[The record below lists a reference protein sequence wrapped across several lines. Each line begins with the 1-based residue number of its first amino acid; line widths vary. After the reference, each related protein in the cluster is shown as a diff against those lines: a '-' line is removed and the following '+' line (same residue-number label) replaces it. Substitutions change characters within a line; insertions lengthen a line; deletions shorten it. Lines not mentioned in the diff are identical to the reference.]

1 MDSHLMTDF
10 SGGFDTD
17 LLWHLDGDFCALF
30 PGHLMALLVRH
41 LHWHLYGHFVALVP
55 RHLLAMVVW
64 HFVAMLLRDIVA
76 LFHWLLGWH
85 LMALPMVAI
94 TMALLSVGGLVACGA
109 NWLIACGAFVLVSLV
124 AFVLVERDTLLL
136 VLGLVICLVSVGA
149 GLLIMCLAMGLVD
162 GLILSVVRL
171 VMDRLAFWLLV
182 PMFMAMLLPVGCP
195 LGKRGK
201 QGQSHKLKW
210 EVLIRCPQ
218 FGSSDIFA
226 RLVKLKLHLY
236 DYQDW
241 C

>member
-1 MDSHLMTDF
+1 MTDF

-17 LLWHLDGDFCALF
+17 LLWHLDRDFCALL
-30 PGHLMALLVRH
+30 PGNLMALLVRH
-41 LHWHLYGHFVALVP
+41 LHWHLDGHFVALVP
-55 RHLLAMVVW
+55 GNLLAMVVR

-76 LFHWLLGWH
+76 LLHWLLGWH
-85 LMALPMVAI
+85 LVALPVVAV

-109 NWLIACGAFVLVSLV
+109 HWLIACGALVLVSLV

-136 VLGLVICLVSVGA
+136 VLGLVIRLVSVGA
-149 GLLIMCLAMGLVD
+149 GFLIVCLAMGVVD

-182 PMFMAMLLPVGCP
+182 PMFMAMLVPVGCP

-210 EVLIRCPQ
+210 EVLISCPQ
-218 FGSSDIFA
+218 F
-226 RLVKLKLHLY
+226 
-236 DYQDW
+236 
-241 C
+241 

>member
-1 MDSHLMTDF
+1 MTDF

-17 LLWHLDGDFCALF
+17 LLWHLDWDLGVLL
-30 PGHLMALLVRH
+30 PGHLVALLVRH
-41 LHWHLYGHFVALVP
+41 LHWHLYGHLVALVP
-55 RHLLAMVVW
+55 GNLLAMVVG

-76 LFHWLLGWH
+76 LLHWLLGWH
-85 LMALPMVAI
+85 LVALPVVAV

-109 NWLIACGAFVLVSLV
+109 DWLVACGALVLVSLV

-136 VLGLVICLVSVGA
+136 VLGLVIRLVSVGA
-149 GLLIMCLAMGLVD
+149 GFLIVCLAMGVVD

-182 PMFMAMLLPVGCP
+182 PMFMAMLVPVGCCP

-210 EVLIRCPQ
+210 EVLISCPQ
-218 FGSSDIFA
+218 F
-226 RLVKLKLHLY
+226 
-236 DYQDW
+236 
-241 C
+241 

>member
-17 LLWHLDGDFCALF
+17 LLWHLDWDLGALL
-30 PGHLMALLVRH
+30 PGYLVALLVRH
-41 LHWHLYGHFVALVP
+41 LHWHLDGHFVALVP
-55 RHLLAMVVW
+55 GNLLAMVVR

-76 LFHWLLGWH
+76 LLHWLLGWH
-85 LMALPMVAI
+85 LVALPVVAV

-109 NWLIACGAFVLVSLV
+109 HWLIACGALVLVSLV

-136 VLGLVICLVSVGA
+136 VLSLVIRLVSVGA
-149 GLLIMCLAMGLVD
+149 SFLIVCLAMGLVD

-182 PMFMAMLLPVGCP
+182 PMFMAMLVPVGCP
-195 LGKRGK
+195 LGTRGK

-210 EVLIRCPQ
+210 KVLISCSQ
-218 FGSSDIFA
+218 F
-226 RLVKLKLHLY
+226 
-236 DYQDW
+236 
-241 C
+241 